1 MKQTLGTIFC
11 ALSLI
16 SGYSAAPFQAQ
27 PKTTITNSA
36 ASSPAQ
42 PKIVIIRPTDSLGFL
57 EPIPVHV
64 TGLSGE
70 ADAVLKND
78 LLFMGVVHKR
88 LEEAK
93 FLINGNAAGG
103 RAEARVVDKT
113 TKGLAHEAAFTASSQ
128 RAAVHALSD
137 SIAKALTGL
146 PNIGIA
152 QTRAAFKVEP
162 SRGRSEVYIADYD
175 GFGAQ
180 AVTQDSNLVSAP
192 CWAGRGTLVYSSYK
206 MGSPQ
211 IFSHVLGSGAR
222 NAVARHPGNNY
233 SPAVSSDGRRVAMIL
248 NMNGTPNLYVSS
260 IDGSGLKQLTRN
272 RHGDACP
279 SWSPD
284 GQTIC
289 YVSRAGGTPSLY
301 RISASGGSPTPLR
314 TTFAPS
320 PTEPDWSP
328 DGRWIAFTAQVRG
341 FTLFIVRAE
350 GGEAYELVPGEDPS
364 WAPNSRALMFSRGP
378 DHSKQLYL
386 LDVPTKTVK
395 PLARILE
402 SNSQPSW
409 AK

>member
-1 MKQTLGTIFC
+1 MKQTIATLLCG
-11 ALSLI
+11 LSLI
-16 SGYSAAPFQAQ
+16 SSASSAAPA
-27 PKTTITNSA
+27 KE
-36 ASSPAQ
+36 
-42 PKIVIIRPTDSLGFL
+42 KLIVTRPVDSLGFL

-64 TGLSGE
+64 TGFSGE
-70 ADAVLKND
+70 ADSVLKND
-78 LLFMGVVHKR
+78 LLFMGVVHKP
-88 LEEAK
+88 LEAAK
-93 FLINGNAAGG
+93 FVINGNTAGG

-113 TKGLAHEAAFTASSQ
+113 TKGVMHEAAFTASSQ

-146 PNIGIA
+146 PKIGIA

-162 SRGRSEVYIADYD
+162 YRGRSEVYIADYD
-175 GFGAQ
+175 GFAAQ
-180 AVTQDSNLVSAP
+180 AVTQDSNIVSAP
-192 CWAGRGTLVYSSYK
+192 CWAGRGMLVYGTYK

-211 IFSHVLGSGAR
+211 IFSHALGTGTR

-248 NMNGTPNLYVSS
+248 NMNGTPNLYVSN
-260 IDGSGLKQLTRN
+260 IDGTGLKQLTRN

-279 SWSPD
+279 CWSPD

-289 YVSRAGGTPSLY
+289 YVSRAGGAPSLY
-301 RISASGGSPTPLR
+301 KISASGGSPVAVT

-328 DGRWIAFTAQVRG
+328 DGNWIAFTAQVRG
-341 FTLFIVRAE
+341 FTLFIVRAS
-350 GGEAYELVPGEDPS
+350 GGEAYELVPGEDPT
-364 WAPNSRALMFSRGP
+364 WAPNSRALMFCRGP
-378 DHSKQLYL
+378 DHSKQLSL